1 LHHYTFFYGTVFV
14 PIEKIHNMKKL
25 ISITCLVFLIVLVQ
39 AQGNKS
45 DVLKSLEASN
55 QGKQDQNV
63 TATLKSAS
71 RLFSAKEDI
80 TSVIVI
86 IPSGTVVN
94 VLGSDSTYLNV
105 SFEDNQGFIYKRDA
119 IINSAP
125 AEVNSPVKQENVM
138 RKDQQVEEKQVSR
151 FTYLENKYGTDMA
164 ARLAAGKIW
173 KGMSGEMV
181 RDSWGSPL
189 KINRLIGNNV
199 KEEWIYKN
207 TWLYIENNT
216 LVDWGPVKQ

>member
-1 LHHYTFFYGTVFV
+1 
-14 PIEKIHNMKKL
+14 MKKL
-25 ISITCLVFLIVLVQ
+25 ISITCFVFLIVLAR

-45 DVLKSLEASN
+45 DVLQFLEGSN

-80 TSVIVI
+80 TSVIAI

-94 VLGSDSTYLNV
+94 VVGSDSIYLNV
-105 SFEDNQGFIYKRDA
+105 SFEDNQGYIYKRDA
-119 IINSAP
+119 KINSTPVAVVAP
-125 AEVNSPVKQENVM
+125 IKQDNSRE
-138 RKDQQVEEKQVSR
+138 KDQQIEEKKVSR
-151 FTYLENKYGTDMA
+151 FTYLENKYGTSMA
-164 ARLAAGKIW
+164 SLLAAGKIW

-181 RDSWGSPL
+181 MDSWGSPL
-189 KINRLIGNNV
+189 KINRVIGNNV
-199 KEEWIYKN
+199 KEEWIFKS

>member
-1 LHHYTFFYGTVFV
+1 
-14 PIEKIHNMKKL
+14 MKKL
-25 ISITCLVFLIVLVQ
+25 ISITCFIFLIVFAR

-45 DVLKSLEASN
+45 DVLQSLEGSN
-55 QGKQDQNV
+55 KGTQNQNV

-86 IPSGTVVN
+86 IPSGTIVT
-94 VLGSDSTYLNV
+94 VLGSDSIYLNV
-105 SFEDNQGFIYKRDA
+105 SFEDNQGFIYRRDA
-119 IINSAP
+119 NINTTPVAVS
-125 AEVNSPVKQENVM
+125 SPIKQENVGQ
-138 RKDQQVEEKQVSR
+138 KDQQAEEKQVSR
-151 FTYLENKYGTDMA
+151 FTYLENKYGTNMA

-189 KINRLIGNNV
+189 KINRVIGNNV
-199 KEEWIYKN
+199 REEWIYKN
-207 TWLYIENNT
+207 TWLFIENNT

>member
-1 LHHYTFFYGTVFV
+1 
-14 PIEKIHNMKKL
+14 MKKL
-25 ISITCLVFLIVLVQ
+25 ISVAFFVFLIVPGR

-45 DVLKSLEASN
+45 DVLRYLEGSN

-86 IPSGTVVN
+86 IPLGTVVN
-94 VLGSDSTYLNV
+94 VLGSDSTYLNI
-105 SFEDNQGFIYKRDA
+105 SFEDNQGYIYKRDA
-119 IINSAP
+119 IINTTP
-125 AEVNSPVKQENVM
+125 VPVNSTVKQDNA
-138 RKDQQVEEKQVSR
+138 RQKDQQPEEKQVSR
-151 FTYLENKYGTDMA
+151 FSYLENKYGTNMA

-173 KGMSGEMV
+173 KGMSDEMV

-189 KINRLIGNNV
+189 KINRLIGNTV

-207 TWLYIENNT
+207 TWLFIENNT
-216 LVDWGPVKQ
+216 LVDWGPVKK